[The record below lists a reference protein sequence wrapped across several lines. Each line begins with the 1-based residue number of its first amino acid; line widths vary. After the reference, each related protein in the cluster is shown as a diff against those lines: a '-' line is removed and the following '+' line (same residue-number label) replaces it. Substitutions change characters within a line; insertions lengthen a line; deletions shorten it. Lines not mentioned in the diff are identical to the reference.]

1 MSRGISYLKKSV
13 ISRGILGGWSTIPF
27 LWGSPAKFQ
36 RDETAGKLICSLT
49 KSFDTPE
56 IAVNCPVRSESFE
69 SCRSLSNR
77 CFRWSH
83 RRRVNTFQFR
93 VLSTIRSDLTIL
105 VDTDLPRRKHGLSKA
120 IILIAFQISR
130 SIRKFSSTIFSRS
143 WGIVSSQNVIT
154 HRNVRK
160 SSCSNYVDK
169 IRFPIMLTSIQ
180 APLGIPP
187 FNDST
192 ILRSL
197 LVNAFRKDVS
207 FQGFCDLLWLYS
219 WIVASVLLAK
229 DFRILCYI
237 RAGFYLKGQ
246 NN

>member
-13 ISRGILGGWSTIPF
+13 ISRGILGGWSTI

-83 RRRVNTFQFR
+83 RRRVNTLQFR
-93 VLSTIRSDLTIL
+93 VLSTIRSDLTII
-105 VDTDLPRRKHGLSKA
+105 VDTDLARRKHGLSKA

-130 SIRKFSSTIFSRS
+130 SIRKFSSIIFSGS
-143 WGIVSSQNVIT
+143 WGVVSSQNVIT
-154 HRNVRK
+154 HRNARK
-160 SSCSNYVDK
+160 SSWVIMWIKYAFQLCWQVYKPLWEYRLSMTLRFFVHYWRTRFERMSVFKDFVIFYGFIVEPLRAYCLPRISGFFAIFAQVSIWKDK
-169 IRFPIMLTSIQ
+169 II
-180 APLGIPP
+180 
-187 FNDST
+187 
-192 ILRSL
+192 
-197 LVNAFRKDVS
+197 K
-207 FQGFCDLLWLYS
+207 
-219 WIVASVLLAK
+219 
-229 DFRILCYI
+229 
-237 RAGFYLKGQ
+237 
-246 NN
+246 